1 VFVPVAFRRQEIR
14 MNEQMRQLIAALYQ
28 HSTVVPQVAVPSE
41 VFRRLVE
48 AAMKRP
54 SDFEDAKIIK
64 EDQ

>member
-1 VFVPVAFRRQEIR
+1 
-14 MNEQMRQLIAALYQ
+14 MNEQMKHLVAALYQ

-41 VFRRLVE
+41 LFRRLCE

-54 SDFEDAKIIK
+54 SNVEDAKIIK

>member
-1 VFVPVAFRRQEIR
+1 

-48 AAMKRP
+48 AAMKRH
-54 SDFEDAKIIK
+54 SEVEDAKILNK
-64 EDQ
+64 ENQ

>member
-1 VFVPVAFRRQEIR
+1 

-41 VFRRLVE
+41 LFRRLCE

-54 SDFEDAKIIK
+54 SDVEDAKIIK